1 LVGEYIDSAKTEP
14 LHLKNN
20 VTKELFM
27 KLFRIVVSGSDL
39 KNIRVYSDVSP
50 DSLFFKFI
58 DFLRSKMGCNFLS
71 KKLITW
77 FNESSLTFR
86 FRGQESLAYIK
97 HFQSLIFML
106 LSNITNDELKI
117 KIHQMFYCSLLLRR
131 VISYSVRIEDFD
143 NNMQIQLENN
153 ASPLFK
159 ACCLFYPRLSV
170 SLWVLTNVLS
180 LFMLLKL
187 YVYTDMVLVVIQWK
201 PANKSTSKSQ
211 SRVITLPFK
220 IAGL

>member
-1 LVGEYIDSAKTEP
+1 LVGDYIDSAKTEP

-117 KIHQMFYCSLLLRR
+117 KNSSNILLFL
-131 VISYSVRIEDFD
+131 ITQKSY
-143 NNMQIQLENN
+143 QL
-153 ASPLFK
+153 
-159 ACCLFYPRLSV
+159 LS
-170 SLWVLTNVLS
+170 SH
-180 LFMLLKL
+180 
-187 YVYTDMVLVVIQWK
+187 
-201 PANKSTSKSQ
+201 
-211 SRVITLPFK
+211 
-220 IAGL
+220 